1 MWRISAR
8 GGSFS
13 CVVSES
19 RELAVAA
26 VATTV
31 AGGVWAEAIVP
42 LITESVSSG
51 LRILISVHHGCAMC
65 ERAMFRGFVLEFGGI
80 QSVTGDSRHDF
91 L

>member
-19 RELAVAA
+19 REVAVAE

-42 LITESVSSG
+42 LITKSVSSG
-51 LRILISVHHGCAMC
+51 LRILISIDYGCAMC
-65 ERAMFRGFVLEFGGI
+65 KRAMFRGFVLEFRGI
-80 QSVTGDSRHDF
+80 KSVTGDGRHDF